1 MAAAKKPRAGS
12 ARDRALVTKPAVT
25 KRAAKQ
31 SSRGA
36 KSTRA
41 SAAARAVPPSG
52 PAKPAGT
59 GTSRAES
66 RATGTPR
73 TESRADSRL
82 PHLMEEAA
90 SLFAARGFEGAS
102 VRDIVGRVGML
113 PGSLYAHF
121 GGKEA
126 LLLAVYEEGVRR
138 IRAAVD
144 AAIESETDPWARLE
158 AACRA
163 HLDNLLAKSAYAQVV
178 IRVRPDDVPG
188 VRERLVALR
197 DGYEQVFRG
206 LVARLPLP
214 VGSDRRSLR
223 LLLLGALNW
232 SPEWYQAGGDS
243 PRKIASGFIRLLR

>member
-1 MAAAKKPRAGS
+1 MAAAKKPRGGAPRTRAAG
-12 ARDRALVTKPAVT
+12 TG
-25 KRAAKQ
+25 RAAKKP
-31 SSRGA
+31 A
-36 KSTRA
+36 AA
-41 SAAARAVPPSG
+41 SASARSAS
-52 PAKPAGT
+52 ASA
-59 GTSRAES
+59 S
-66 RATGTPR
+66 RATSKSAAPKAAVPR
-73 TESRADSRL
+73 SESRADSRL

-90 SLFAARGFEGAS
+90 ALFAARGFEGTS

-144 AAIESETDPWARLE
+144 AAIESESDPWARLE

-214 VGSDRRSLR
+214 AGSDRRSLR
-223 LLLLGALNW
+223 LMLLGALNW
-232 SPEWYQAGGDS
+232 SPEWYHAGGDS